1 MRERK
6 KKWVKERKKKE
17 RVKQRERRKKE
28 EDKKN
33 GEVLEKTETKST
45 LLINIIK
52 LKFIE

>member
-6 KKWVKERKKKE
+6 KKWVKERKKNK
-17 RVKQRERRKKE
+17 RVRQRERRKKE
-28 EDKKN
+28 EDKNN
-33 GEVLEKTETKST
+33 GEVLEKTKHT